1 MREKMMA
8 IRGKVERGEK
18 LTDEEQ
24 KMADDMRKRMGGGQ
38 PGGPD
43 MERLRGIFERK
54 QRGDKLTDEEEKLLD
69 EAQKR
74 RAARESEAQPGGGEF
89 TWAKARAAHEKEERG
104 DTLNDDEKKLLA
116 EARKR
121 FEEGR
126 GPDSENAKPPGA
138 PQQPPGVRPQ
148 ANDDFDWQKAR
159 AAHEKEERGEK
170 LTDDET
176 KLLEA
181 AKKRISEGRGPK

>member
-1 MREKMMA
+1 
-8 IRGKVERGEK
+8 
-18 LTDEEQ
+18 
-24 KMADDMRKRMGGGQ
+24 MADDMRKRMGGGQ

-89 TWAKARAAHEKEERG
+89 TWARARAAHEKEQRG
-104 DTLNDDEKKLLA
+104 DALNDDEKKLLA

-170 LTDDET
+170 LTNDET